1 MSVVISE
8 TGTKVMVKA
17 DDSGLEAVKN
27 AIESDPIL
35 SQVLAPAV
43 QQIEKDKQLLK
54 DGANNLAEA
63 TSEQIRSYQEEYIRA
78 NGSIDTSLMV
88 DTIFVEPDGEASYL
102 VGATALSEYGFPYPV
117 VVDGGSDPHVIE
129 GNPYLFWEGANHPVR
144 SVMHPGTKPRPFVQ
158 PSLESAK
165 SDMDSMF
172 NVEIINNL
180 GS

>member
-8 TGTKVMVKA
+8 TGTKVIVKA

-54 DGANNLAEA
+54 DGANNLAEVA
-63 TSEQIRSYQEEYIRA
+63 SEQIRSYQEEYIRA

-117 VVDGGSDPHVIE
+117 VVDGGSKF
-129 GNPYLFWEGANHPVR
+129 YAGA
-144 SVMHPGTKPRPFVQ
+144 PFVK
-158 PSLESAK
+158 PSLESVTT
-165 SDMDSMF
+165 DLDNMF